1 MQTRDQY
8 VAGMWRK
15 DLEFQ
20 LCWGSSVG
28 QQCKRVAHYRAPTW
42 LWASLDCLVNCSI
55 AERFKNTR
63 ANTVL
68 WIQVLDVQLQFAGA
82 DALGQLSSANLRL
95 GCTHLL
101 HVTLQTELERVYM
114 TVAKEKIKAIICL
127 DEGDATKVHEAVALP
142 VFGSSDSGHISGLIL
157 EPTKQQKG
165 QYRRL
170 GSFRLY
176 KSKYCKAF
184 DAASAERSCWV
195 ESHELVKIR
204 TDKFGKIHHI
214 INLV

>member
-1 MQTRDQY
+1 LLLTERQLGRGRLLTAWLIARLPSDLRTPEQTPFFGFRY
-8 VAGMWRK
+8 
-15 DLEFQ
+15 
-20 LCWGSSVG
+20 
-28 QQCKRVAHYRAPTW
+28 
-42 LWASLDCLVNCSI
+42 SI
-55 AERFKNTR
+55 FNF
-63 ANTVL
+63 NSP
-68 WIQVLDVQLQFAGA
+68 GA
-82 DALGQLSSANLRL
+82 DALGQLSSVKLRL

-101 HVTLQTELERVYM
+101 HVTLQTELKRVYM
-114 TVAKEKIKAIICL
+114 IVAKEKIKAIICL

-142 VFGSSDSGHISGLIL
+142 VFGSSDSSHISGLIL

-184 DAASAERSCWV
+184 EAASAERSCWV
-195 ESHELVKIR
+195 ESHEL
-204 TDKFGKIHHI
+204 FKIHHI